1 MSDPIAELQTLLER
15 MVGHRDLKSLMIY
28 YNETA
33 TELANL
39 LN

>member
-1 MSDPIAELQTLLER
+1 MVYGANLVQIATNLAKKLT
-15 MVGHRDLKSLMIY
+15 VIH